1 MTIDVD
7 GSVLGKK
14 WIVGN
19 TARTTVFFIL
29 IFLTTRITPVD
40 YSIQ

>member
-19 TARTTVFFIL
+19 SKNDCVFCNYF
-29 IFLTTRITPVD
+29 F
-40 YSIQ
+40 